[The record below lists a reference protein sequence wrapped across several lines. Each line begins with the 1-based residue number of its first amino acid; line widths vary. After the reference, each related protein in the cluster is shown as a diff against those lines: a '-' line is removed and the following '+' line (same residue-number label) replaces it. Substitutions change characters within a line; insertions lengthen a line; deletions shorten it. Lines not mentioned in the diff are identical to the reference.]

1 MQFTFFLL
9 LRLKN
14 GINQPNYSLKS
25 ITMKKTVFLM
35 AALML
40 GSMAFAQTEKTQA
53 VDQYGN
59 TVDVKKL
66 ETSSRDGIL
75 VFESKEKDFKFW
87 FDSRVQVDFG
97 AYFGQ
102 QVWADPIG
110 NGASIRRARFAV
122 KTQITKDWYGEVDM
136 ELANGSF
143 ELKDAIVRFN
153 GLKNW
158 QFSIGSM
165 KPDFSMS
172 RNTSS
177 RYLEFMER
185 PMVVNAFAPSRHLGI
200 FAKYSNKYFF
210 GSASILFQEIEGQ
223 ETRDYV
229 ESNNKDYGMDEG
241 LSYVGKVVVRPLNEA
256 DYGIHIGGAVMY
268 DAPKTSDEM
277 GAYQGTR
284 FSCRNATNI
293 SRKKYLD
300 TDDIKNTDHNL
311 IVTAELA
318 GHYQGLRLESA
329 WMSDWTYMMK
339 DYDFTK
345 PYHFQGWY
353 VEGGYLLLGGK
364 QSYDSDGAKFNR
376 VRTGKSW
383 GDIEL
388 VAKYEF
394 IDLNDYA
401 GRATEEA
408 IFGGSAEL
416 FGAGLNFY
424 FGKNVK
430 IALNYQYV
438 NNDRYANGKG
448 KLNVGLDAEGNP
460 TKDFTKITMAPGAAG
475 VNYHMLL
482 ARFQVAF

>member
-1 MQFTFFLL
+1 
-9 LRLKN
+9 
-14 GINQPNYSLKS
+14 
-25 ITMKKTVFLM
+25 MKKFSFLM
-35 AALML
+35 AALFVM
-40 GSMAFAQTEKTQA
+40 GTMAFAQNEEKQA

-59 TVDVKKL
+59 TVDVKML
-66 ETSSRDGIL
+66 QTSSRDGIL
-75 VFESKEKDFKFW
+75 VFESKDKDYKFW

-97 AYFGQ
+97 HYFGAQ
-102 QVWADPIG
+102 EWADPIG
-110 NGASIRRARFAV
+110 SGASIRRARFAV
-122 KTQITKDWYGEVDM
+122 KTQITRDWYGEVDM

-143 ELKDAIVRFN
+143 ELKDAIVRYN
-153 GLKNW
+153 GLKNF
-158 QFSIGSM
+158 QFSVGSQ
-165 KPDFSMS
+165 KPDFSLS

-200 FAKYSNKYFF
+200 FVKYSNKYVFAS
-210 GSASILFQEIEGQ
+210 GSVLFQEIEGQ

-241 LSYVGKVVVRPLNEA
+241 LSYVGKLAVRPVNET
-256 DYGIHIGGAVMY
+256 DFGIHIGGAVMY

-277 GAYQGTR
+277 GVYNATR

-293 SRKKYLD
+293 SRKKYID

-311 IVTAELA
+311 IATAELA
-318 GHYQGLRLESA
+318 GHVGGLRLESA
-329 WMSDWTYMMK
+329 WMSDWTYMK
-339 DYDFTK
+339 PEVGIDK

-353 VEGGYLLLGGK
+353 VEGGYLLFGGK

-376 VRTGKSW
+376 IRNGKSW

-388 VAKYEF
+388 ALKYEF
-394 IDLNDYA
+394 LDMNDYK
-401 GRATEEA
+401 GRTADQA
-408 IFGGSAEL
+408 IYGGSAEL
-416 FGAGLNFY
+416 YGAALNFY
-424 FGKNVK
+424 FAKNIK

-448 KLNVGLDAEGNP
+448 KLYVGLDADGNP
-460 TKDFTKITMAPGAAG
+460 TKDYTKVVAENGKAG

>member
-1 MQFTFFLL
+1 
-9 LRLKN
+9 
-14 GINQPNYSLKS
+14 
-25 ITMKKTVFLM
+25 MKKTVFLM

-122 KTQITKDWYGEVDM
+122 KTQITRNWYGEVDM

>member
-1 MQFTFFLL
+1 
-9 LRLKN
+9 
-14 GINQPNYSLKS
+14 
-25 ITMKKTVFLM
+25 MKKFSFLM
-35 AALML
+35 ATLFIM
-40 GSMAFAQTEKTQA
+40 GTMAFAQDEEKQA

-59 TVDVKKL
+59 TVNVKKL
-66 ETSSRDGIL
+66 EASSRDGIL
-75 VFESKEKDFKFW
+75 VFESKEKDYKFW

-97 AYFGQ
+97 SYFLQ
-102 QVWADPIG
+102 KDQKEWADPIG

-122 KTQITKDWYGEVDM
+122 KAQITRDWYGEVDM

-143 ELKDAIVRFN
+143 ELKDAIVRYN

-158 QFSIGSM
+158 QFSVGSQ
-165 KPDFSMS
+165 KPDFSLS

-185 PMVVNAFAPSRHLGI
+185 PMVVSAFAPSRHLGV
-200 FAKYSNKYFF
+200 FAKYANKYFF
-210 GSASILFQEIEGQ
+210 GSASVLFQEIEGQ

-241 LSYVGKVVVRPLNEA
+241 LSYLGKIVVRPINEA
-256 DYGIHIGGAVMY
+256 DYGIHVGGAVMY

-277 GAYQGTR
+277 GVYSATR

-293 SRKKYLD
+293 SRKKYID

-311 IVTAELA
+311 IATAELA
-318 GHYQGLRLESA
+318 GHCHGFRIESA
-329 WMSDWTYMMK
+329 WLSDWTYMK
-339 DYDFTK
+339 PEAGIDK

-353 VEGGYLLLGGK
+353 VESGCLLLGGK

-376 VRTGKSW
+376 VRTGRSW

-388 VAKYEF
+388 ALKYEF
-394 IDLNDYA
+394 LDMNDYE
-401 GRATEEA
+401 GRAADQA
-408 IFGGSAEL
+408 IYGGSAEL
-416 FGAGLNFY
+416 YGAALNFY
-424 FGKNVK
+424 FAKNVK

-448 KLNVGLDAEGNP
+448 KLYVGLDAAGNP
-460 TKDFTKITMAPGAAG
+460 TKDFTQVAAADGKAG

>member
-1 MQFTFFLL
+1 
-9 LRLKN
+9 
-14 GINQPNYSLKS
+14 
-25 ITMKKTVFLM
+25 MKKTVFLM

-122 KTQITKDWYGEVDM
+122 KTQITRNWYGEVDM

-353 VEGGYLLLGGK
+353 VEGGYLLLGGR

>member
-1 MQFTFFLL
+1 
-9 LRLKN
+9 
-14 GINQPNYSLKS
+14 
-25 ITMKKTVFLM
+25 MKKTVLLM
-35 AALML
+35 ATLML
-40 GSMAFAQTEKTQA
+40 GSMTFAQTEKTQA

-59 TVDVKKL
+59 TVDVKTL

-87 FDSRVQVDFG
+87 FDTRVQVDFG

-122 KTQITKDWYGEVDM
+122 KTQITRDWYGEVDM

-143 ELKDAIVRFN
+143 ELKDALVRYN
-153 GLKNW
+153 GLKNF

-165 KPDFSMS
+165 KPDFSIS

-177 RYLEFMER
+177 RYTEFMER

-200 FAKYSNKYFF
+200 FAKYTNKYFF

-223 ETRDYV
+223 ETRDFV
-229 ESNNKDYGMDEG
+229 EANNKDYGMDEG
-241 LSYVGKVVVRPLNEA
+241 LSYVGKMVVRPVNEA
-256 DYGIHIGGAVMY
+256 DYGIHIGGAIMY
-268 DAPKTSDEM
+268 DTPKTSDET
-277 GAYQGTR
+277 GVYSATR

-293 SRKKYLD
+293 SRKKYID

-311 IVTAELA
+311 IATAELA
-318 GHYQGLRLESA
+318 GHVQGLRFESA
-329 WMSDWTYMMK
+329 WMSDWTYMK
-339 DYDFTK
+339 PEVGIDK

-353 VEGGYLLLGGK
+353 VETGYLFFGGK
-364 QSYDSDGAKFNR
+364 QNYDSDGAKFNR
-376 VRTGKSW
+376 VRPGQSW
-383 GDIEL
+383 GDMEL
-388 VAKYEF
+388 ALKYEF
-394 IDLNDYA
+394 LDLNDFE
-401 GRATEEA
+401 GRPTENA

-416 FGAGLNFY
+416 FGAALNFY
-424 FGKNVK
+424 LGKNVK

-448 KLNVGLDAEGNP
+448 KLYVGLDADGNP
-460 TKDFTKITMAPGAAG
+460 TKDFTKVVAKDGQAG

>member
-1 MQFTFFLL
+1 
-9 LRLKN
+9 
-14 GINQPNYSLKS
+14 
-25 ITMKKTVFLM
+25 MKKFSFLM
-35 AALML
+35 AALFVM
-40 GSMAFAQTEKTQA
+40 GTVAFAQNEEKQA

-59 TVDVKKL
+59 TVNVKSL
-66 ETSSRDGIL
+66 QTSSRDGIL
-75 VFESKEKDFKFW
+75 VFESKDKDYKFW
-87 FDSRVQVDFG
+87 LDSRVQVDFG
-97 AYFGQ
+97 HYFGQ

-110 NGASIRRARFAV
+110 SGASIRRARFAV
-122 KTQITKDWYGEVDM
+122 KAQITPDWYGEVDM

-143 ELKDAIVRFN
+143 ELKDAIVRYN

-158 QFSIGSM
+158 QFSVGSQ
-165 KPDFSMS
+165 KPDFSLS

-200 FAKYSNKYFF
+200 FAKYTNKYFF
-210 GSASILFQEIEGQ
+210 GSASVLFQEIEGQ

-241 LSYVGKVVVRPLNEA
+241 LSYIGKLVVRPVNEA
-256 DYGIHIGGAVMY
+256 DYGLHIGGAVMY

-277 GAYQGTR
+277 GIYDGTR

-293 SRKKYLD
+293 SRKKYID

-311 IVTAELA
+311 IATAELA
-318 GHYQGLRLESA
+318 CHANGLRLESA
-329 WMSDWTYMMK
+329 WMSDWTYMK
-339 DYDFTK
+339 PEAGIDK

-376 VRTGKSW
+376 VRTGRSW

-388 VAKYEF
+388 ALKYEF
-394 IDLNDYA
+394 LDMNDYE
-401 GRATEEA
+401 GRPTDQA
-408 IFGGSAEL
+408 IFGGSAGL
-416 FGAGLNFY
+416 YGAALNFY
-424 FGKNVK
+424 FGKNIK
-430 IALNYQYV
+430 MSLNYQYV

-448 KLNVGLDAEGNP
+448 KLYVGLDADGKA
-460 TKDFTKITMAPGAAG
+460 TKDYTKVVAADGEAG

>member
-1 MQFTFFLL
+1 
-9 LRLKN
+9 
-14 GINQPNYSLKS
+14 
-25 ITMKKTVFLM
+25 
-35 AALML
+35 ML

-59 TVDVKKL
+59 TVDVKTL

-87 FDSRVQVDFG
+87 FDTRVQVDFG

-122 KTQITKDWYGEVDM
+122 KTQITRDWYGEVDM

-143 ELKDAIVRFN
+143 ELKDALVRYN
-153 GLKNW
+153 GLKNF

-165 KPDFSMS
+165 KPDFSIS

-177 RYLEFMER
+177 RYTEFMER

-200 FAKYSNKYFF
+200 FAKYTNKYFF

-223 ETRDYV
+223 EARDFV
-229 ESNNKDYGMDEG
+229 EANNKDYGMDEG
-241 LSYVGKVVVRPLNEA
+241 LSYVGKMVVRPVNEA
-256 DYGIHIGGAVMY
+256 DYGIHIGGAIMY
-268 DAPKTSDEM
+268 DTPKTSDET
-277 GAYQGTR
+277 GVYSATR
-284 FSCRNATNI
+284 FSCRNSTNI
-293 SRKKYLD
+293 SRKKYID

-311 IVTAELA
+311 IATAELA
-318 GHYQGLRLESA
+318 GHVQGLRFESA
-329 WMSDWTYMMK
+329 WMSDWTYMK
-339 DYDFTK
+339 PEVGIDK

-353 VEGGYLLLGGK
+353 VETGYLFFGGK
-364 QSYDSDGAKFNR
+364 QNYDADGAKFNR
-376 VRTGKSW
+376 VRPGQSW
-383 GDIEL
+383 GDMEL
-388 VAKYEF
+388 ALKYEF
-394 IDLNDYA
+394 LDLNDFE
-401 GRATEEA
+401 GRPTENA

-416 FGAGLNFY
+416 FGAALNFY
-424 FGKNVK
+424 LGKNVK

-448 KLNVGLDAEGNP
+448 KLYVGLDADGNP
-460 TKDFTKITMAPGAAG
+460 TKDFTKVVAKDGQAG